1 MLGRRTAFAVVVA
14 SAAAFSGGAAL
25 AASHGGSPQKLQP
38 PKLLPMKPQA
48 VTNVHITCHNHSAL
62 AASL

>member
-1 MLGRRTAFAVVVA
+1 MLGRRTAVAVVLA
-14 SAAAFSGGAAL
+14 SAAVFSGGAGL
-25 AASHGGSPQKLQP
+25 AATHGGSPQKLQP